1 MIDSGNEKGD
11 FELNMAELTSEERM
25 IRVLNKQQPDRVPH
39 FEWYIDN
46 KVIDALSPGSD
57 YEKFCYEMGIDA
69 ICVDVDFE
77 KKEIG
82 KGLIQ
87 DEWGMIKKDTGEA
100 HTYPVDGP
108 VRTLEDAE
116 KYKPPDHLKAGRY
129 DSVEKAIKEHEGK
142 KAVILHLND
151 VFSIPSRLMPFE
163 DFLIKVY
170 EEPEIVKILIKMN
183 VDINLKMAEEAVK
196 RGIKIVYTGDDF
208 AHKSGPMIS
217 PQKFREIFY
226 PELKRVVSGYKELG
240 LFVIKHTDGNIMP
253 ILDMIID
260 SGFDCLDPIDPIA
273 GMDLQQMKEDYGNM
287 ISLKG
292 NVDCSTTLSFKAE
305 SETVEET
312 KRCLNIAMPGGG
324 YILSS
329 SNSIHSAVKPQN
341 YLAMLDTLKKFGKY

>member
-1 MIDSGNEKGD
+1 
-11 FELNMAELTSEERM
+11 MAELTGEERI
-25 IRVLNKQQPDRVPH
+25 IRVLNRQQPDRVPH

-57 YEKFCYEMGIDA
+57 YEKFCYEMDIDA
-69 ICVDVDFE
+69 ICVDLNFD
-77 KKEIG
+77 KKMIEDD
-82 KGLIQ
+82 LIQ
-87 DEWGMIKKDTGEA
+87 DEWGMIKKDTGES

-108 VRTLEDAE
+108 IKNLKDAE
-116 KYKPPDHLKAGRY
+116 KYMPPDPLKPGRY
-129 DSVEKAIKEHEGK
+129 DSVEKAIEKHAGK
-142 KAVILHLND
+142 KALILHLND
-151 VFSIPSRLMPFE
+151 VLSIPSRLMPFE
-163 DFLIKVY
+163 TFLIKVY
-170 EEPEIVKILIKMN
+170 EEPETIKSLIKMS
-183 VDINLKMAEEAVK
+183 VDINLKMAKEAAK

-208 AHKSGPMIS
+208 AYNSGPMMS
-217 PQKFREIFY
+217 PLKFKEIFY

-240 LFVIKHTDGNIMP
+240 LLVIKHTDGDIMP

-273 GMDLQQMKEDYGNM
+273 GMDLQQMKKDYGNM

-292 NVDCSTTLSFKAE
+292 NVDCSTTLSFKTE

-312 KRCLNIAMPGGG
+312 KSCLNKAMPGGG